1 MSRLFVTGDGS
12 WGVIQEDEF
21 AIMPCDFF
29 TGEDWE
35 TLDYAADRDKIHVA
49 TITMLN
55 KILERGVEGGFA
67 VWQDIPDLLL
77 ELSNLITELSF
88 SEDSIAQVV
97 QPRLRSVSLRLRE
110 GLGF

>member
-1 MSRLFVTGDGS
+1 MSRLFVSGDGS

-21 AIMPCDFF
+21 AIIPCDFF

-35 TLDYAADRDKIHVA
+35 TLDNAADSDKMHVA
-49 TITMLN
+49 TIIMLN
-55 KILERGVEGGFA
+55 KLLQFGTADSFA
-67 VWQDIPDLLL
+67 MWQDIPDLFI

>member
-35 TLDYAADRDKIHVA
+35 ALDNAPDSDKIHVA

-55 KILERGVEGGFA
+55 KLLKFGSTDNFA
-67 VWQDIPDLLL
+67 VWQDIPDLFL

-97 QPRLRSVSLRLRE
+97 EPRLRSVSLRLRE
-110 GLGF
+110 GLGL

>member
-1 MSRLFVTGDGS
+1 MSRLFVSGDGS
-12 WGVIQEDEF
+12 WGIIQEDDF
-21 AIMPCDFF
+21 AIMPCDDF
-29 TGEDWE
+29 TGEDWDS
-35 TLDYAADRDKIHVA
+35 LDNAPDSDKIHVA

-55 KILERGVEGGFA
+55 KILERGVEDGFA

-88 SEDSIAQVV
+88 SEDGIAQVV
-97 QPRLRSVSLRLRE
+97 EPRLRLVSLRLRE